1 MSALDRD
8 QLYLVESDE
17 DPGALIAMYASVTDR
32 GVEWFD
38 ASRDRGFRALDVVSH
53 DGVVEVTTPKA
64 VYRFTPMSVEL
75 YREKVRHRVTGQPD
89 FETTEALRRHY
100 RALPA

>member
-1 MSALDRD
+1 MCTCI
-8 QLYLVESDE
+8 ESTWRRHQE
-17 DPGALIAMYASVTDR
+17 
-32 GVEWFD
+32 
-38 ASRDRGFRALDVVSH
+38 FRRWVLLELRH
-53 DGVVEVTTPKA
+53 